1 VTFFYPNVKHLLCQR
16 IAVTQQKCPPRRKEV
31 KTNVLLVKKTTS
43 EELKAHMF
51 AIFEELDHQYTPV
64 GSQIEKSFDIT
75 PIQRQNEH
83 KKWR

>member
-1 VTFFYPNVKHLLCQR
+1 
-16 IAVTQQKCPPRRKEV
+16 
-31 KTNVLLVKKTTS
+31 
-43 EELKAHMF
+43 MF

-83 KKWR
+83 KNGK